1 MLLTGG
7 LMLTALSGCG
17 GPAEPNAVQPPLETA
32 AYSNLTDADTQS
44 LLSKS
49 LADAGIGE
57 NRISSLLDR
66 VDRFNASVKGEWLTR
81 GFERAAPTDTKYDP
95 YEMQDLWTEKNG
107 SFPGYNCRI
116 TAFGLFSEFVTAG
129 ADQPETQGEDTLF
142 LDLETLAADPDVLC
156 GDSTSKFCALFA
168 PVTAADS
175 TETEKQVKA
184 LQAGWS
190 ERGISFEEST
200 ARLISVVLHDRFSDT
215 DNTLFIGHVGV
226 LLPAEDGSLWFMEK
240 VAFQEPY
247 RLVKLQNRTELS
259 DYLMEQY
266 DTAWSQDTTR
276 PFILENDSLMEGSAQ
291 IRWTVRHKKVRKSQ
305 NNNRHS
311 ASLEAECLLFYNCLM
326 LKRKMQTVHKK
337 VEAGLV
343 LLRACMAEDDQLTGP
358 ARFLW
363 LIMLRVRAA
372 FFFGRLSVCAGS
384 CWPIE
389 RSAEPTQTGRE
400 IAAGP
405 PAVHRW

>member
-7 LMLTALSGCG
+7 LVLTALSGCG

-66 VDRFNASVKGEWLTR
+66 VDRFNASVKGEWLTG

-107 SFPGYNCRI
+107 SFHGYNCRI

-142 LDLETLAADPDVLC
+142 LDLETLTADPDALC

-226 LLPAEDGSLWFMEK
+226 LLPAEDGSLYFMEK

-276 PFILENDSLMEGSAQ
+276 PFIMENDSLMEGY
-291 IRWTVRHKKVRKSQ
+291 RT
-305 NNNRHS
+305 NP
-311 ASLEAECLLFYNCLM
+311 L
-326 LKRKMQTVHKK
+326 
-337 VEAGLV
+337 
-343 LLRACMAEDDQLTGP
+343 D
-358 ARFLW
+358 
-363 LIMLRVRAA
+363 RAA
-372 FFFGRLSVCAGS
+372 
-384 CWPIE
+384 
-389 RSAEPTQTGRE
+389 
-400 IAAGP
+400 
-405 PAVHRW
+405 